1 MPVYKARVFRP
12 FLFGSYIP
20 FSLIA
25 IDRHKDENGF
35 PRMGELQWG
44 SLGVLGIYLIYCLVQ
59 ECRELKQSASMF
71 EYVKDPANLFNF
83 LALGIIMYAFVQ
95 TFLTYTKA
103 PEDRLIP
110 LEHLRLVY
118 VWGILIQNFVFLYYV
133 KVFDFWATFV
143 RSLSQIVITSLPLA
157 ATLFVFIFT
166 QTLMFYVLAMNNPDD
181 STGFF
186 TVAIDSYRFALG
198 DFNITGTFEQT
209 PNTIVFWLIFF
220 IGTIVQILIILNM
233 VIAVMSN
240 SFAEVSATNEAN
252 IFKAKLQCLEDYG
265 LLCDAACN
273 STFKELD
280 YLYLIEVDPVVT
292 DIGPTLTAELPEA
305 KLENELSAANKK
317 IEQLNDEL

>member
-1 MPVYKARVFRP
+1 MRQ
-12 FLFGSYIP
+12 S
-20 FSLIA
+20 S
-25 IDRHKDENGF
+25 
-35 PRMGELQWG
+35 
-44 SLGVLGIYLIYCLVQ
+44 SVL
-59 ECRELKQSASMF
+59 

-83 LALGIIMYAFVQ
+83 LALGIILYSFIQ
-95 TFLTYTKA
+95 TAVTYSRA

-143 RSLSQIVITSLPLA
+143 RSLAQIVITSLPLA
-157 ATLFVFIFT
+157 ATLFVFILT
-166 QTLMFYVLAMNNPDD
+166 QTFMFYVLAMNNPED
-181 STGFF
+181 SANFF
-186 TVAIDSYRFALG
+186 LVAIDSYRFALG

-240 SFAEVSATNEAN
+240 SFAEVSATNEEN

-273 STFKELD
+273 DEFKRLD

-292 DIGPTLTAELPEA
+292 DIGPTLTAELPEQ
-305 KLENELSAANKK
+305 KIQNEILEANKRIK
-317 IEQLNDEL
+317 QVNDEIYSLKNGQLQLTERMLKKFIALQGE